1 MKVVSPSLNYITYSL
16 LLLGCQSIL
25 KILYAGY
32 IEISV
37 MHFLVFLPYPI
48 ICRERRDFDIFHV
61 LCTLTFNKCLKY
73 LL

>member
-37 MHFLVFLPYPI
+37 MHFLVFFTIPHYMQ
-48 ICRERRDFDIFHV
+48 RKKRF
-61 LCTLTFNKCLKY
+61 
-73 LL
+73 